1 MTSKNNEPQQ
11 QFINIFQEIAAQRL
25 KKKVAYIKKN
35 FPWVVALKLSG
46 SISDGYYFLFQ
57 FKDVTIASDYDI
69 IAIVDKFPEEYE
81 LKAFVEYLKELE
93 FEYSEIERLLVEHI
107 DVKIYAK
114 LAYYPGRG
122 TRLPTV
128 FERDTT
134 TLRHLQGGIIIFG
147 EDVFSKYNK
156 LTEREIRRIFLR
168 VRDREKIFNLYT
180 DLGGL
185 LREANA
191 LGLKEIETKII
202 DILRKFKNYHVL
214 SNEDTEELKR
224 IRNKLVSEMKK
235 TKAIL

>member
-1 MTSKNNEPQQ
+1 MSTENEKSQYR
-11 QFINIFQEIAAQRL
+11 FINIFQEIATRRL
-25 KKKVAYIKKN
+25 KKKEAHIKRK

-46 SISDGYYFLFQ
+46 SISDGYYFLLQ

-69 IAIVDKFPEEYE
+69 IAIVDKFPEEQE
-81 LKAFVEYLKELE
+81 IKAFIEYLKEYE
-93 FEYSEIERLLVEHI
+93 FEHSEIERLLVEHM

-114 LAYYPGRG
+114 LAYYPGEG
-122 TRLPTV
+122 VRLPTV

-134 TLRHLQGGIIIFG
+134 TLRHIQGGIIIFG
-147 EDVFSKYNK
+147 EEVFSKYSK
-156 LTEREIRRIFLR
+156 LTEREIRRVFLR

-202 DILRKFKNYHVL
+202 DILRKFKNYHIL
-214 SNEDTEELKR
+214 SNKDTEELEQ
-224 IRNKLVSEMKK
+224 IRNKLVNEMKK
-235 TKAIL
+235 TKATL